1 MLELKGV
8 SCFYGKVQALRDVSI
23 VVEEGS
29 IVSLLGANG
38 AGKTTCLKAISRIAK
53 LQSGKIFF
61 RGKDISNLGPAEVVQ
76 LGLIQVPEGRMLF
89 PQLTVEENL
98 TMGAYSRKDRQAI
111 PADKDRMYG
120 YFPVL
125 GQRRRQTAATLS
137 GGEQQMLAIARGLMA
152 APKILLLD
160 EPSLGLAPVIVEQ
173 IFAFIRDLKK
183 AGTTILL
190 VEQNA
195 SMALRIADR
204 AYVLETGAI
213 AMSGPA
219 SELAKSEKVRAS
231 YLGIGTGDKG

>member
-1 MLELKGV
+1 MLELKDV
-8 SCFYGKVQALRDVSI
+8 TCFYGKVRALREVSMT
-23 VVEEGS
+23 VEEGS

-38 AGKTTCLKAISRIAK
+38 AGKTTCLKAISRIVR

-61 RGKDISNLGPAEVVQ
+61 CGKDVSNLGPAEVVQ

-89 PQLTVEENL
+89 PQLSVEENL
-98 TMGAYSRKDRQAI
+98 AMGAYSRKDRKAI
-111 PADKDRMYG
+111 PADKERMYG

-173 IFAFIRDLKK
+173 IFAFIRDLRKT
-183 AGTTILL
+183 GTTVLL

-213 AMSGPA
+213 TMSGEA
-219 SELAKSEKVRAS
+219 SELVQSEKVKAS
-231 YLGIGTGDKG
+231 YLGISG

>member
-1 MLELKGV
+1 MLELKEV
-8 SCFYGKVQALRDVSI
+8 SCFYGKVRALREVSI

-38 AGKTTCLKAISRIAK
+38 AGKMTCLKAISRIAK

-61 RGKDISNLGPAEVVQ
+61 RGKDISNLWPADVVQ

-98 TMGAYSRKDRQAI
+98 KMGACSRKDRKAI
-111 PADKDRMYG
+111 PADKERMYG

-125 GQRRRQTAATLS
+125 GQRRRQTVATLS

-183 AGTTILL
+183 TGTTVLL
-190 VEQNA
+190 LEQNA
-195 SMALRIADR
+195 SMVLRIADR

-213 AMSGPA
+213 VMSGRA
-219 SELAKSEKVRAS
+219 SELVKSEKVRAS
-231 YLGIGTGDKG
+231 YLGIGT

>member
-1 MLELKGV
+1 MLELKAV
-8 SCFYGKVQALRDVSI
+8 SCSYGKVRALREVSMT
-23 VVEEGS
+23 VEEGS

-38 AGKTTCLKAISRIAK
+38 AGKTTCLKAISRVVK

-61 RGKDISNLGPAEVVQ
+61 RGKDISNLGPAEVVK

-98 TMGAYSRKDRQAI
+98 TMGAYSRKDRKAI
-111 PADKDRMYG
+111 PGDRERMYG

-125 GQRRRQTAATLS
+125 GQRKRQTAATLS

-152 APKILLLD
+152 APRILLLD

-173 IFAFIRDLKK
+173 IFAFIRELRKS
-183 AGTTILL
+183 GTTVLL

-213 AMSGPA
+213 AMSGEA
-219 SELAKSEKVRAS
+219 SVLARSEKVRAS
-231 YLGIGTGDKG
+231 YLGIGVQPV

>member
-1 MLELKGV
+1 MLELKDV
-8 SCFYGKVQALRDVSI
+8 TCFYGKVQALREVSMT
-23 VVEEGS
+23 VEEGS

-38 AGKTTCLKAISRIAK
+38 AGKTTCLKAISRIVR

-61 RGKDISNLGPAEVVQ
+61 RGKDISTLGPAEVVQ

-98 TMGAYSRKDRQAI
+98 AMGAYSRKDRKAI
-111 PADKDRMYG
+111 PADKERMYG

-173 IFAFIRDLKK
+173 IFAFIRDLRKT
-183 AGTTILL
+183 GTTVLL

-195 SMALRIADR
+195 SMALRIADS
-204 AYVLETGAI
+204 AYVLETGAMV
-213 AMSGPA
+213 MSGKA
-219 SELAKSEKVRAS
+219 SELAQSEKVKAS
-231 YLGIGTGDKG
+231 YLGISG

>member
-1 MLELKGV
+1 MLELKDV
-8 SCFYGKVQALRDVSI
+8 SCSYGKVRSLQEVSMM
-23 VVEEGS
+23 VEEGS

-38 AGKTTCLKAISRIAK
+38 AGKTTCLKAISRIVK

-61 RGKDISNLGPAEVVQ
+61 RGKDISSLGPADVVQ

-98 TMGAYSRKDRQAI
+98 AMGAYCRKDRKAI
-111 PADKDRMYG
+111 PADKERMYG

-125 GQRRRQTAATLS
+125 GQRKRQTAATLS

-173 IFAFIRDLKK
+173 IFAFIRDLRTT
-183 AGTTILL
+183 GTTVLL

-195 SMALRIADR
+195 SMALRIADQ

-213 AMSGPA
+213 AMSGKA
-219 SELAKSEKVRAS
+219 SELARSEKVRAS
-231 YLGIGTGDKG
+231 YLGRGI